1 MKEIAKTTKTRRA
14 WHKSRL
20 HIPAPGKLLFP
31 VQRGMAESEE
41 TMNLIEKRENLLAEI
56 EQIKTDVIRYIKDNG
71 KDSISDA
78 MYTTLTD
85 LKCKYN
91 KVDALIR
98 RAII

>member
-1 MKEIAKTTKTRRA
+1 M
-14 WHKSRL
+14 S
-20 HIPAPGKLLFP
+20 
-31 VQRGMAESEE
+31 
-41 TMNLIEKRENLLAEI
+41 LIEKRENLLAEI

-78 MYTTLTD
+78 MYATLTD
-85 LKCKYN
+85 LKCNYN